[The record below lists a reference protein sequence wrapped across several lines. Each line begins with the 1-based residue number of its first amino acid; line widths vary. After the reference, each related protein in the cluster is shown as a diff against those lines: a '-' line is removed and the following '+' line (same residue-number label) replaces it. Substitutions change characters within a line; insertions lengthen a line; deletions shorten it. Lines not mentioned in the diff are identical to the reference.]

1 MTVIDSKTLASLREL
16 EDGNGE
22 DLVGELID
30 IFLEQAPQRVDG
42 IKKAIAGDDA
52 RSLSFQ
58 AHSLKGSAANFGA
71 DDLTAIC
78 QRFETGGRAGSLGDL
93 RALLPDLEREF
104 QAVCAA
110 LQDQRHPR
118 AA

>member
-1 MTVIDSKTLASLREL
+1 MTVIDSKTLESLREL
-16 EDGNGE
+16 DGGNGE

-42 IKKAIAGDDA
+42 IKKAIAAADA
-52 RSLSFQ
+52 RSLSSQ

-71 DDLTAIC
+71 DALTAIC
-78 QRFETGGRAGSLGDL
+78 QRFETGGRKGSLGEL
-93 RALLPDLEREF
+93 RALLPDLDREF
-104 QAVCAA
+104 QAVCVA